1 MAGTMPSAATVSSSS
16 GTVARA
22 ARSGCFLPLPRGG
35 RGRRGGRDD
44 FLALLALDR
53 SLGIMAGMDQKD
65 FFALIV
71 VYGSC
76 MVKAGFT
83 GFVTPRALL
92 LAGPR
97 CSASWSRWTRR
108 FTGRQRSSSALAVAC
123 ICLVLLDSSP
133 RAEFPF
139 LVCRPRCSASWAV

>member
-1 MAGTMPSAATVSSSS
+1 MAGTRPSAATVSSSS

-22 ARSGCFLPLPRGG
+22 ARSLCFLPLPRGG

-83 GFVTPRALL
+83 GYDTPRTFSL
-92 LAGPR
+92 
-97 CSASWSRWTRR
+97 
-108 FTGRQRSSSALAVAC
+108 
-123 ICLVLLDSSP
+123 
-133 RAEFPF
+133 
-139 LVCRPRCSASWAV
+139 WAVGKPVMFGTMADMDQKAYCETALVVGIGSGL